1 MEREEAQRAAL
12 RSLDSQPGA
21 CLALVLARCSPGV
34 NREVCAG
41 ICSSDAGPRR
51 LSSALRLALRQ
62 SGALA
67 LVAEPDLDL
76 LARDAELL
84 GECRARS
91 A

>member
-1 MEREEAQRAAL
+1 MQHSEAFL
-12 RSLDSQPGA
+12 QPGA
-21 CLALVLARCSPGV
+21 CLALVLAWCSPGI
-34 NREVCAG
+34 RDCCAG
-41 ICSSDAGPRR
+41 RLIRAGARR